1 MPFLPADTTGGV
13 IMPRHRKN
21 FDLETA
27 AERDMDRTTIF
38 MPKVLHAN
46 LDRVASRTG
55 EAKAVLIRQA
65 VAELVRNYGLNPYQ
79 SPVTKEGEKAD
90 E

>member
-1 MPFLPADTTGGV
+1 
-13 IMPRHRKN
+13 MPRPRRN
-21 FDLETA
+21 FELESA
-27 AERDMDRTTIF
+27 PLDGEMDRTTIF

-79 SPVTKEGEKAD
+79 NPTSNQGGNAD
-90 E
+90 D